1 MLKLPFMNMQ
11 NSFNENILNK
21 VKPMNYPDKTS
32 PLSLLLHELKWLEVQ
47 KASIWWISATSP
59 WDAA

>member
-1 MLKLPFMNMQ
+1 MNMQ